1 MIIGI
6 FIIVIYLHRQSLFN
20 VEQMNE
26 TLITT
31 SLQEEWEKKIRA
43 LTILMAKEFVQ
54 PMHELN
60 VDEMY
65 YLADIAMKDE
75 GIIYVFVQDEMGR
88 VLVDT
93 TDKSIMLGEVLTDEF
108 TKKALDAKRM
118 VIQRRASII
127 DIAAPILIGTT
138 RMGFVRIGFS
148 TEGIQKTTA
157 VTTKKVRDSIDQAIN
172 ATKKNILLLLL
183 AILVFAVAVGWFFM
197 TRLFSPIKNL
207 MLGTEMIAKGNLAYR
222 IETESRDE
230 IGQLAVSF
238 NKMTKDLQET
248 TVSKE
253 YVDSIITNMADTLIV
268 VSPEETIQN
277 VNKATCDLLGYKED
291 ELIGKPVEMVFKDE
305 SSNELSFNKLIKQ
318 DSANNAEKTYLSK
331 DGRKILMLFSASAM
345 HDVDGNI
352 QGIICVAHDITKLK
366 LAEEKLV
373 KMQKLESVGVLA
385 GGIAHDFNNILQGIL
400 GSIAIAKL
408 YVNPEDEVY
417 KRLTD
422 AEKTTIQSK
431 GLSQQL
437 LTFSKGGNPI
447 RQTVFITK
455 LIKDSVNLALSGSN
469 VRCEF
474 NIPDNLWSV
483 EADKGQLKQVISNLI
498 INADQAMP
506 EGGIVKVKSE
516 NINVDKNDLM
526 LLKKGKYVRITVED
540 QGTGI
545 PQEHLNK
552 IFDPYFTTKE
562 KGSGLGLSICYS
574 ITKKHDG
581 YIAVDSDTGVGTTFY
596 VYLPASQKDVSVE
609 PEQRE
614 VREVAT
620 KEVSL
625 RDKGK
630 ILIMDDEAIIS
641 HVAARYLKSLKYE
654 VETVK
659 DGAEA
664 IVLYKGAMESGE
676 PFDAVIM
683 DLTIPGGMGGKET
696 IKELIKIDPEVRAIV
711 SSGYN
716 EDPVISH
723 YREYGFSGVLA
734 KPYGIDEMSKVLHA
748 VLLK

>member
-6 FIIVIYLHRQSLFN
+6 FIIVIDLHRQSLSN

-43 LTILMAKEFVQ
+43 LTILMAKEFAQ

-60 VDEMY
+60 VEEMY
-65 YLADIAMKDE
+65 YLADIVMKEE
-75 GIIYVFVQDEMGR
+75 GIIYVYVQDEKGR

-93 TDKSIMLGEVLTDEF
+93 TDKSTMLGEVHMDEF
-108 TKKALDAKRM
+108 TKRALAAGS
-118 VIQRRASII
+118 VTIQRRASII

-138 RMGFVRIGFS
+138 RMGFVRISFS

-157 VTTKKVRDSIDQAIN
+157 VMNRKVSNSIDQAIN
-172 ATKKNILLLLL
+172 VTKKNTLLLLS
-183 AILVFAVAVGWFFM
+183 AILVLAVAVGWFFM
-197 TRLFSPIKNL
+197 TRLFLPIKNL
-207 MLGTEMIAKGNLAYR
+207 LLGTEMIAKGNLAYR
-222 IETESRDE
+222 IETKSRDE
-230 IGQLAVSF
+230 IGQLAASF

-248 TVSKE
+248 TVSKK
-253 YVDSIITNMADTLIV
+253 YVEKIITNMADTLIV
-268 VSPEETIQN
+268 VSPEEIIQK
-277 VNKATCDLLGYKED
+277 VNQATCDLLGYKED

-305 SSNELSFNKLIKQ
+305 SFNGLSFNKLINQ
-318 DSANNAEKTYLSK
+318 DSANNVEKTYLSK
-331 DGRKILMLFSASAM
+331 DGRKIPMIFSASAM

-352 QGIICVAHDITKLK
+352 HGIICVAHDITKLK

-373 KMQKLESVGVLA
+373 KMQKLESIGVLA
-385 GGIAHDFNNILQGIL
+385 GGIAHDFNNSLQGIM
-400 GSIAIAKL
+400 GSIAVAKL
-408 YVNPEDEVY
+408 HVNSEDEVY
-417 KRLTD
+417 KRLTY
-422 AEKTTIQSK
+422 AEKITIQSK

-455 LIKDSVNLALSGSN
+455 LIKDSVSLALSGSN
-469 VRCEF
+469 VRYEF

-506 EGGIVKVKSE
+506 EGGNIKVYAENANVSLKDSLPLQEGRYVK
-516 NINVDKNDLM
+516 
-526 LLKKGKYVRITVED
+526 ITIKD

-545 PQEHLNK
+545 PQEHLKK

-574 ITKKHDG
+574 IINKHNG
-581 YIAVDSDTGVGTTFY
+581 HIAVDSETGVDTAFY
-596 VYLPASQKDVSVE
+596 VYLPASQKDASVE
-609 PEQRE
+609 PVQ
-614 VREVAT
+614 
-620 KEVSL
+620 KEADGVSPESVEWK
-625 RDKGK
+625 RK
-630 ILIMDDEAIIS
+630 ILLMDDEATIS
-641 HVAARYLKSLKYE
+641 LTVARNLKNLKYE
-654 VETVK
+654 VETAK
-659 DGAEA
+659 DGSEA

-683 DLTIPGGMGGKET
+683 DLTIPGGMGGKEA
-696 IKELIKIDPEVRAIV
+696 IKKLIEIDPEVRAIV

-716 EDPVISH
+716 DDPVVSH
-723 YREYGFSGVLA
+723 FREYGFSGVLA
-734 KPYGIDEMSKVLHA
+734 KPYSIVEMSKALHA